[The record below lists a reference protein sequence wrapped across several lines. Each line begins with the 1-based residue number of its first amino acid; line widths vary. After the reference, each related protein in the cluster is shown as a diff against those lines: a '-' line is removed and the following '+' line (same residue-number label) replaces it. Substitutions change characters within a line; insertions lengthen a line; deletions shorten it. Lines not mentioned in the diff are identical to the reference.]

1 MWGRYPYRRRA
12 HRPSASC
19 RIPCASHTRS
29 VTFAATSL
37 EICSSRE
44 IGFFRLTGWPQGTK
58 LASTLVAG
66 AARRAGRTAR
76 GRRGKGTFYP
86 QRGISMASVFSS
98 ECQRREDHR
107 RRRRVDILWR
117 NARLYSQMAPPI
129 LVGSGGLYRIG
140 SFLIHSTN

>member
-1 MWGRYPYRRRA
+1 MEKSETHTLSEHSISVSVQFLCGRYPYRRRA

-86 QRGISMASVFSS
+86 QLRHFYGERLQFRVSAKGRSS
-98 ECQRREDHR
+98 SPKE
-107 RRRRVDILWR
+107 
-117 NARLYSQMAPPI
+117 S
-129 LVGSGGLYRIG
+129 
-140 SFLIHSTN
+140 